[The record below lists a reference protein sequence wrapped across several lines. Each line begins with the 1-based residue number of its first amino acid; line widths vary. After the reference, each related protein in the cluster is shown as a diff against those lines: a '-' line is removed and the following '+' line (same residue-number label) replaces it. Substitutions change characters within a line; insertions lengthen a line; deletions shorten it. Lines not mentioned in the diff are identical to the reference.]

1 VAIVPDSTNVY
12 TFGHGRLTSEQMAA
26 LLTES
31 GIRAVVDV
39 RRFPGSRSNPAA
51 ARGAIQTLT
60 TGLGID
66 YRWEER
72 LGGRRRLTADQLSQ
86 SPDTWWQVPAFR
98 AYAAWTRTADFDA
111 ALEQLLAEAENRPV
125 AIMCSE
131 TPWWR
136 CHRRLIS
143 DVAELRAAH
152 PVLHLMPG
160 RDPVRHQ
167 ISAGARLWADGLVV
181 WDGPRG

>member
-1 VAIVPDSTNVY
+1 MY
-12 TFGHGRLTSEQMAA
+12 TFGHGRLTSEQIAVV
-26 LLTES
+26 LTEA
-31 GIRAVVDV
+31 GIGAVVDV

-51 ARGAIQTLT
+51 ARGAIQALT
-60 TGLGID
+60 AGMGIE

-72 LGGRRRLTADQLSQ
+72 LGGRRRLDADQLRD

-98 AYAAWTRTADFDA
+98 AYAAWTRTAAFRA
-111 ALEQLLAEAENRPV
+111 ALDQLLAEAADLPV

-143 DVAELRAAH
+143 DVAQLSANH
-152 PVLHLMPG
+152 PVFHLMPG
-160 RDPVRHQ
+160 KTPSSHRV
-167 ISAGARLWADGLVV
+167 SAGARLGNDGLVV
-181 WDGPRG
+181 WDGPQS